1 MARIPILMFCVF
13 SITTG
18 EFVVAGLL
26 PDVASGV
33 GTTVGAAGQLVTA
46 YAVGMIV
53 GGPLVTAATARLP
66 RKPLMVGLLLVA
78 AAANTAAVLAPTLEL
93 LLATR
98 TAAGLTTAT
107 FFAHA
112 IVVAVRSA
120 PPDRAGTAV
129 ARLAFGMNLAMI
141 VGAPLGTAVADLWE
155 WRAAFAAVATG
166 CAVGAVLVVTSAVP
180 DDDVRQSARG
190 ELRELVRPQVLLALA
205 VTAVGNAGVLMVF
218 SYLAPLMSSVA
229 GHGDAALPALIL
241 GYGVGATL
249 GGLAGGALFDRF
261 PRAAVPALLG
271 ALAVVLAAAWSL
283 ATAPLPAAVVVVAL
297 GALGFAVV
305 PGMQARVLAAATGAP
320 TLAVAVNAS
329 GYQLAAAAA
338 GVIGGVVVDSAA
350 GPRTIYLVAAGLT
363 VGGLVLGAIRV
374 RQRLS
379 ATGPGR

>member
-1 MARIPILMFCVF
+1 MILMFCVF

-66 RKPLMVGLLLVA
+66 RRSLMVALLVVA
-78 AAANTAAVLAPTLEL
+78 AAANTAAALAPTFAL
-93 LLATR
+93 LMATR
-98 TAAGLTTAT
+98 TVAGLTTAT

-120 PPDRAGTAV
+120 PQGRTGTAV

-141 VGAPLGTAVADLWE
+141 VGAPLGTAAADLWG

-166 CAVGAVLVVTSAVP
+166 CAVGAVLVVASAVP
-180 DDDVRQSARG
+180 EDEGQQRPSMRG
-190 ELRELVRPQVLLALA
+190 ELRELVRPQVVLALA

-229 GHGDAALPALIL
+229 GHADAALPALVL
-241 GYGVGATL
+241 AYGVGATL
-249 GGLAGGALFDRF
+249 GGLAGGALFDRY
-261 PRAAVPALLG
+261 PRAALPALLG
-271 ALAVVLAAAWSL
+271 TLAVVLAAAWQL
-283 ATAPLPAAVVVVAL
+283 ATAPLPAVVVVVVL

-305 PGMQARVLAAATGAP
+305 PGMQARVLAAATAAP

-329 GYQLAAAAA
+329 GYQLAAAGA
-338 GVIGGVVVDSAA
+338 GVIGGVIVDSAA
-350 GPRTIYLVAAGLT
+350 GPRTIYLVAAALT
-363 VGGLVLGAIRV
+363 AGGLALGTIRA
-374 RQRLS
+374 RPRLR
-379 ATGPGR
+379 AKGPGT